1 VIGPCIRRHENF
13 PFFPV
18 VWNQT
23 PSGEFG
29 SRASAVFAE
38 LFPVQTVTGMK
49 KPITEDRQRPI
60 TRQAVIDDNL
70 KRVYEATLAED
81 MPDRFKQLL
90 DQLRQKEQG
99 QS

>member
-1 VIGPCIRRHENF
+1 
-13 PFFPV
+13 
-18 VWNQT
+18 
-23 PSGEFG
+23 
-29 SRASAVFAE
+29 
-38 LFPVQTVTGMK
+38 MK
-49 KPITEDRQRPI
+49 KQITEDRQRPI

-70 KRVYEATLAED
+70 KRAYEATLAED

>member
-1 VIGPCIRRHENF
+1 MEPNAFGRVWF
-13 PFFPV
+13 PSQRSFCGTF
-18 VWNQT
+18 
-23 PSGEFG
+23 S
-29 SRASAVFAE
+29 S
-38 LFPVQTVTGMK
+38 QTVTGMK